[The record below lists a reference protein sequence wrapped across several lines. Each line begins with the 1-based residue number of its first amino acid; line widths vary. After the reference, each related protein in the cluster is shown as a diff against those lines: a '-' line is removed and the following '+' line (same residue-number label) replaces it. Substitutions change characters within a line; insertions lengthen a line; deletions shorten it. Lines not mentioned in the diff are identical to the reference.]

1 MAGRPP
7 KLTKEIIDKICF
19 LVELGVT
26 PPKAAEY
33 SGCSRSS
40 YYSWMKQAREAKR
53 RNNCTLLMD
62 RIQESQSKLVQDCLQ
77 DIKKSKDW
85 RAKQWLLE
93 HIDKFTYGT
102 VQELKIEHAGKIEQ
116 EVSIHDRI
124 TKATEY
130 FEELHSKR
138 DGSDK

>member
-1 MAGRPP
+1 
-7 KLTKEIIDKICF
+7 
-19 LVELGVT
+19 
-26 PPKAAEY
+26 
-33 SGCSRSS
+33 
-40 YYSWMKQAREAKR
+40 
-53 RNNCTLLMD
+53 MD

-77 DIKKSKDW
+77 DIKASKDW